1 MTISNARS
9 YIFNIFLVIKI
20 FFIVLVVPSIQDVW
34 FIDFIKNAINNPSLD
49 PWSNYLSNY
58 GDSLGFPYGPIMFL
72 IFIPLSLIFWTL
84 GLPFGLEDYFLGIGF
99 RANLLIFDLILFLVL
114 SKLLDNKKKEIIF
127 FYWLSPLIF
136 YVTYIYGQ
144 LDIIPT
150 TITIIGYFKLYKN
163 EFKNSG
169 YFFGLAIATK
179 LSFALIIPFPLIY
192 LWQNKRLSYGFI
204 PFIKSLS
211 KILVLF
217 VLVPVISSGYRAM
230 VLSTPVKASLISLNF
245 SINNNLNIFILPLV
259 FILIIYSIWRL
270 KRSNFTLLT
279 AITGLAFLI
288 STLMM
293 PPSPGWYLWAL
304 PFLIIYQ
311 IRTDINGRLLISFFT
326 ILPIIIIFPNNIF
339 SKLDFLNW
347 NFKYNT
353 TVVNN
358 LNEDLIYTLFISLG
372 IVIAMKLYRESIKNS
387 YYYKLNKKAL
397 IIGIAG
403 GPSTGKDLLSKS
415 IVDLLGDHST
425 LFLRE
430 KDYFKWNKK
439 LGNKEKNNSINI
451 KSNDLLKLNLDLD
464 LILNKN
470 VLYRKTINNSI
481 TKFQTMKSFSKDFI
495 VVNGYHIF
503 LPDTLNKFF
512 NIKIFLD
519 PEPELNKNWL
529 KNKINS
535 QANLAKMEN
544 YQDLK
549 KYKDLY
555 SEQKNSSDLIFS
567 FSYINKDILSYK
579 KIQNLPLKMD
589 VFLRDGIYAEILS
602 KALISIC
609 GVKLNSNISNNDF
622 SAKISI
628 EGDIWAE
635 DIKLA
640 ASRLVPNLEEII
652 DYNAKWESNIIG
664 LMQLIILMQIAYVFK
679 YKIEN

>member
-1 MTISNARS
+1 MIISNKKN
-9 YIFNIFLVIKI
+9 YIFTFFFAIKI
-20 FFIVLVVPSIQDVW
+20 FFVILVVPSIQEIW
-34 FIDFIKNAINNPSLD
+34 FVDFIKNSINNPSLD
-49 PWSNYLSNY
+49 PWSNYLLNS

-72 IFIPLSLIFWTL
+72 IFIPLSFVFGLI
-84 GLPFGLEDYFLGIGF
+84 GAPFGLEDYFIGIGF
-99 RANLLIFDLILFLVL
+99 RSNLLIFDLVALLVL
-114 SKLLDNKKKEIIF
+114 SKLLNNKKKEIIF

-150 TITIIGYFKLYKN
+150 TIVLVGYLKLYKN

-179 LSFALIIPFPLIY
+179 LSFALIIPFPIIY
-192 LWQNKRLSYGFI
+192 LWQNKRLSFGFS
-204 PFIKSLS
+204 PFIRSLS
-211 KILVLF
+211 IILILF
-217 VLVPVISSGYRAM
+217 VLTPIISSGYREM
-230 VLSTPVKASLISLNF
+230 VLSTPEKASLISFNFPLNE
-245 SINNNLNIFILPLV
+245 NLKIFILPLIFV
-259 FILIIYSIWRL
+259 LIIYSIWRL
-270 KRSNFTLLT
+270 KRSNFNLLT
-279 AITGLAFLI
+279 SITGLAFLI

-293 PPSPGWYLWAL
+293 PPSAGWYLWAL

-311 IRTDINGRLLISFFT
+311 IKTDINGKLLISIFT
-326 ILPIIIIFPNNIF
+326 ILPIIIIFPNNYF
-339 SKLDFLNW
+339 SKLHLLNW
-347 NFKYNT
+347 HFKYNT
-353 TVVNN
+353 GLINN
-358 LNEDLIYTLFISLG
+358 INEDLIYTLLISLG
-372 IVIAMKLYRESIKNS
+372 ILIAIRLYRECIQNS
-387 YYYKLNKKAL
+387 AYNILNKKAFV
-397 IIGIAG
+397 IGISG
-403 GPSTGKDLLSKS
+403 GPSTGKDILSKS
-415 IVDLLGDHST
+415 IIDLLGDHSS

-430 KDYFKWNKK
+430 SDYIKWNKN
-439 LGNKEKNNSINI
+439 LSNTDQNNSINI
-451 KSNDLLKLNLDLD
+451 KSNDLLKLNADLD

-470 VLYRKTINNSI
+470 VLNRKTISNSI
-481 TKFQTMKSFSKDFI
+481 TKAQNINSFSKDFI
-495 VVNGYHIF
+495 IVNGYHIF
-503 LPDTLNKFF
+503 LPDALNKLF

-529 KNKINS
+529 KNKIIS
-535 QANLAKMEN
+535 QPNVKKIEN
-544 YQDLK
+544 YNELK
-549 KYKDLY
+549 KYQDLY
-555 SEQKNSSDLIFS
+555 SEQKNASDLIFA

-589 VFLRDGIYAEILS
+589 VFLKDGIYAENLS

-622 SAKISI
+622 SAKLSI

-652 DYNAKWESNIIG
+652 DYNAKWQSNIIG

>member
-1 MTISNARS
+1 MIISNTKN
-9 YIFNIFLVIKI
+9 YIFIFFLVIKI
-20 FFIVLVVPSIQDVW
+20 FFIIFLVPSIQDLW
-34 FIDFIKNAINNPSLD
+34 FVDFIRNSINNPSLD
-49 PWSNYLSNY
+49 PWSNYLLNY

-72 IFIPLSLIFWTL
+72 IFIPLSFIFWTL

-99 RANLLIFDLILFLVL
+99 RSNLIIFDLISLFIL
-114 SKLLDNKKKEIIF
+114 SKLLNNKKNEIIL

-150 TITIIGYFKLYKN
+150 TITLIGYFKLYKN
-163 EFKNSG
+163 DFKNSG

-179 LSFALIIPFPLIY
+179 LSFALIIPFPIIY
-192 LWQNKRLSYGFI
+192 LWQNKRLSFGFS

-211 KILVLF
+211 KILILF
-217 VLVPVISSGYRAM
+217 VLTPVISNGYREM
-230 VLSTPVKASLISLNF
+230 VLSTPEKASLIDFNISLNE
-245 SINNNLNIFILPLV
+245 NLKIFILPLI
-259 FILIIYSIWRL
+259 FILIIYSIWRV

-279 AITGLAFLI
+279 SITGLAFLI

-311 IRTDINGRLLISFFT
+311 IKTDINGKLLISLFT
-326 ILPIIIIFPNNIF
+326 ILPIFIIFPNNYF
-339 SKLDFLNW
+339 SRFNFFNW
-347 NFKYNT
+347 NYEYNT
-353 TVVNN
+353 SFINP

-372 IVIAMKLYRESIKNS
+372 ILIAVRLYRESIKNS
-387 YYYKLNKKAL
+387 DYYKLNKKAFV
-397 IIGIAG
+397 IGISG
-403 GPSTGKDLLSKS
+403 GPSSGKELLSKS
-415 IVDLLGDHST
+415 IIDLLGDHST

-430 KDYFKWNKK
+430 RDYFKWNKK
-439 LGNKEKNNSINI
+439 LSNSEKNNPINI
-451 KSNDLLKLNLDLD
+451 KSNDLLKLNTDLN

-470 VLYRKTINNSI
+470 VLNRKTINNSI
-481 TKFQTMKSFSKDFI
+481 TKSQTMKSFSKDFI

-503 LPDTLNKFF
+503 LPDALNKLF

-535 QANLAKMEN
+535 QPNLLKIDN
-544 YQDLK
+544 YEELK
-549 KYKDLY
+549 KYQDLY
-555 SEQKNSSDLIFS
+555 SEKKNSSDLIFS

-589 VFLRDGIYAEILS
+589 VFLKDGIYAETLS

-609 GVKLNSNISNNDF
+609 GVKLNLNISNTDF
-622 SAKISI
+622 SAKLSI
-628 EGDIWAE
+628 EGDIWSE

-652 DYNAKWESNIIG
+652 DYNAKWQSNIIG

>member
-1 MTISNARS
+1 MKISNTKN
-9 YIFNIFLVIKI
+9 YIFTFFLVIKI
-20 FFIVLVVPSIQDVW
+20 FFIVLLVPSIQDIW
-34 FIDFIKNAINNPSLD
+34 FVDFIKNSINNPSLD
-49 PWSNYLSNY
+49 PWSNYLSNF
-58 GDSLGFPYGPIMFL
+58 GNSLAFPYGPIMFL

-99 RANLLIFDLILFLVL
+99 RSNLLIFDLISLLVL

-150 TITIIGYFKLYKN
+150 TIVLIGYLKLYKN
-163 EFKNSG
+163 EFKSSG

-179 LSFALIIPFPLIY
+179 LSFALIIPLPIIY
-192 LWQNKRLSYGFI
+192 IWQNKRLSFGFI
-204 PFIKSLS
+204 PFIKSLT
-211 KILVLF
+211 KILVFF
-217 VLVPVISSGYRAM
+217 VLTPALSSGYRAM
-230 VLSTPVKASLISLNF
+230 VLSTPVKESFISFNF
-245 SINNNLNIFILPLV
+245 SINNNLDIFILPLI

-279 AITGLAFLI
+279 SITGLAFLI

-311 IRTDINGRLLISFFT
+311 TKTDINGKLLISFFT
-326 ILPIIIIFPNNIF
+326 TLSIFIIFPYDTF
-339 SKLDFLNW
+339 SQFKFLNW
-347 NFKYNT
+347 NYIYNT
-353 TVVNN
+353 TFINN
-358 LNEDLIYTLFISLG
+358 LNADLIYTLFISLG
-372 IVIAMKLYRESIKNS
+372 ILIAIKLYRESIQNS

-397 IIGIAG
+397 IIGISG

-430 KDYFKWNKK
+430 KDYFKWNKN
-439 LGNKEKNNSINI
+439 LSNAEKNNTINI
-451 KSNDLLKLNLDLD
+451 KSNDLLKLNTDLD

-470 VLYRKTINNSI
+470 VLNRKTITNSI

-503 LPDTLNKFF
+503 LPDTLNKSF

-529 KNKINS
+529 KNKIDS
-535 QANLAKMEN
+535 QP
-544 YQDLK
+544 DLPK
-549 KYKDLY
+549 TEKYKDLKIYHDLY
-555 SEQKNSSDLIFS
+555 SDQKNSADLIFS
-567 FSYINKDILSYK
+567 FSYINKDILNYK

-589 VFLRDGIYAEILS
+589 VFLKDGIYTENLS

-609 GVKLNSNISNNDF
+609 GVKLNSNISNTDF
-622 SAKISI
+622 SAKLSI

-640 ASRLVPNLEEII
+640 ARRLVPDFEEII

>member
-1 MTISNARS
+1 MTISNTKN
-9 YIFNIFLVIKI
+9 YIFTFFLVIKI
-20 FFIVLVVPSIQDVW
+20 FFVVLVVPSIQDVW
-34 FIDFIKNAINNPSLD
+34 FVDFIKNSINNPSLD

-99 RANLLIFDLILFLVL
+99 RSNLLIFDFISLLVL
-114 SKLLDNKKKEIIF
+114 LNLLDNKKKEIIF

-150 TITIIGYFKLYKN
+150 TIVLIGYLKLYKN
-163 EFKNSG
+163 DFKNSG

-179 LSFALIIPFPLIY
+179 LSFALIIPFPIIY
-192 LWQNKRLSYGFI
+192 LWQNKRLSFGFS

-217 VLVPVISSGYRAM
+217 VLAPVISSGYREM
-230 VLSTPVKASLISLNF
+230 VLSTPEKASLLSFNF
-245 SINNNLNIFILPLV
+245 SINNNLNIFILPLI
-259 FILIIYSIWRL
+259 FILIVYSIWRL
-270 KRSNFTLLT
+270 KRSNFTLLSS
-279 AITGLAFLI
+279 ITGLAFLI

-311 IRTDINGRLLISFFT
+311 IQTDINGKLLISFFT

-339 SKLDFLNW
+339 SKLKFLNW
-347 NFKYNT
+347 NYNYNT
-353 TVVNN
+353 TLINN
-358 LNEDLIYTLFISLG
+358 LNEDLIYTLFFSIG
-372 IVIAMKLYRESIKNS
+372 ILIAIKLYRESIQNS
-387 YYYKLNKKAL
+387 YYYQLNKKAL
-397 IIGIAG
+397 IIGISG

-430 KDYFKWNKK
+430 RDYFKWNKNLK
-439 LGNKEKNNSINI
+439 NTEKNNSINI
-451 KSNDLLKLNLDLD
+451 KSNDLLKLNSDLD

-470 VLYRKTINNSI
+470 VLNRKTINNSI
-481 TKFQTMKSFSKDFI
+481 TKFHTMKSFSKDFI
-495 VVNGYHIF
+495 IVNGYHIF
-503 LPDTLNKFF
+503 LPDALNKYF

-519 PEPELNKNWL
+519 PETELNKNWI
-529 KNKINS
+529 KNKIVS
-535 QANLAKMEN
+535 KTNLTKIEKYN
-544 YQDLK
+544 DLK
-549 KYKDLY
+549 KYQDLY
-555 SEQKNSSDLIFS
+555 SEQKNNSDLIFS

-579 KIQNLPLKMD
+579 EIKNLPLKMD
-589 VFLRDGIYAEILS
+589 VFLKDGIYAENLS

-609 GVKLNSNISNNDF
+609 GVKLNSNISNTDF
-622 SAKISI
+622 SAKLSI

-640 ASRLVPNLEEII
+640 ASRLVPDLEEII
-652 DYNAKWESNIIG
+652 DYNAKWDSNIIG

>member
-1 MTISNARS
+1 MRISNTKN
-9 YIFNIFLVIKI
+9 YIFTLFLVIKI
-20 FFIVLVVPSIQDVW
+20 FFIILVVPSIQDVW
-34 FIDFIKNAINNPSLD
+34 FVDFIKNSINNPSLD

-72 IFIPLSLIFWTL
+72 IFIPLSFIFWTL
-84 GLPFGLEDYFLGIGF
+84 GIPFGLEDYFLGIGF
-99 RANLLIFDLILFLVL
+99 RSNLLIFDLISLLVL

-150 TITIIGYFKLYKN
+150 TIVLIGYLKLYKN
-163 EFKNSG
+163 DFKNSG

-179 LSFALIIPFPLIY
+179 LSFALIIPFPIIY
-192 LWQNKRLSYGFI
+192 LWQNKRLTFGFR

-211 KILVLF
+211 KILLLF
-217 VLVPVISSGYRAM
+217 VLAPVISTGYREM
-230 VLSTPVKASLISLNF
+230 VLSTPEKGSLLSFNF
-245 SINNNLNIFILPLV
+245 SINNNLNIFILPLI

-270 KRSNFTLLT
+270 KRSNFTLLNS
-279 AITGLAFLI
+279 ITGLAFLI

-311 IRTDINGRLLISFFT
+311 IQTDINGKLLISFFT

-339 SKLDFLNW
+339 SELNFLNR
-347 NFKYNT
+347 NYIYNT
-353 TVVNN
+353 NLINN
-358 LNEDLIYTLFISLG
+358 LSEDLIYTLFISLG
-372 IVIAMKLYRESIKNS
+372 ILIAIKLYRESIQNS
-387 YYYKLNKKAL
+387 YYYQLNKKAL
-397 IIGIAG
+397 IIGISG
-403 GPSTGKDLLSKS
+403 GPSTGKDILSKS
-415 IVDLLGDHST
+415 IIDLLGDHST

-430 KDYFKWNKK
+430 RDYFKWNKK
-439 LGNKEKNNSINI
+439 LKNIEKNNSINI
-451 KSNDLLKLNLDLD
+451 KSNDLLKLNADLD

-470 VLYRKTINNSI
+470 VLNRKTINNSI

-503 LPDTLNKFF
+503 LPDALNKIF

-519 PEPELNKNWL
+519 PETELNKNWL
-529 KNKINS
+529 KNKIGS
-535 QANLAKMEN
+535 QSNLTNTERYKN
-544 YQDLK
+544 LQKYQ
-549 KYKDLY
+549 DLY

-579 KIQNLPLKMD
+579 EIQNHPLKMD
-589 VFLRDGIYAEILS
+589 VFLKDGIYAENLS

-609 GVKLNSNISNNDF
+609 GVKLNSNISNTDF
-622 SAKISI
+622 SAKLSI

-652 DYNAKWESNIIG
+652 DYNAKWQSNIIG

>member
-1 MTISNARS
+1 MIILNTKN
-9 YIFNIFLVIKI
+9 YFFTLFLVIKI
-20 FFIVLVVPSIQDVW
+20 FFIILVVPSIQDLW
-34 FIDFIKNAINNPSLD
+34 FVDFIKNSINNPSLD
-49 PWSNYLSNY
+49 PWSNYLLNY
-58 GDSLGFPYGPIMFL
+58 GDSLGFPYGPIMFFV
-72 IFIPLSLIFWTL
+72 FIPLSFIFWTL

-99 RANLLIFDLILFLVL
+99 RSNLLIFDFISFIVL
-114 SKLLDNKKKEIIF
+114 SKLLNNKSKEIIF

-150 TITIIGYFKLYKN
+150 TIVLIGYLKLFKN

-179 LSFALIIPFPLIY
+179 LSFALIIPFPIIY
-192 LWQNKRLSYGFI
+192 LWQNKRLSFGFN

-211 KILVLF
+211 KILILF
-217 VLVPVISSGYRAM
+217 VLAPVISNGYREM
-230 VLSTPVKASLISLNF
+230 VLSTPEKASLISFNF
-245 SINNNLNIFILPLV
+245 SLNDNLKIFILPLI

-279 AITGLAFLI
+279 SITGLAFLI

-311 IRTDINGRLLISFFT
+311 IKTDINGKLLIFLFT
-326 ILPIIIIFPNNIF
+326 ILPIIIIFPNNYF
-339 SKLDFLNW
+339 SEFNFLNW
-347 NFKYNT
+347 KINYNT
-353 TVVNN
+353 TFLNN
-358 LNEDLIYTLFISLG
+358 INENLIYTLFISIG
-372 IVIAMKLYRESIKNS
+372 ILIAIRLYRESIQNS
-387 YYYKLNKKAL
+387 DYYKINKKAL
-397 IIGIAG
+397 VIGISG
-403 GPSTGKDLLSKS
+403 GPSTGKDILSKS
-415 IVDLLGDHST
+415 IIDLLGDHST
-425 LFLRE
+425 LFIRE
-430 KDYFKWNKK
+430 RDYFKWSKN
-439 LGNKEKNNSINI
+439 LSNSEKNNSINI
-451 KSNDLLKLNLDLD
+451 KSNNLLKLNADLD

-470 VLYRKTINNSI
+470 VLNRKTINNSI
-481 TKFQTMKSFSKDFI
+481 TKFQNMKSFTKDFI

-503 LPDTLNKFF
+503 LPDALNKFF

-529 KNKINS
+529 NNKINS
-535 QANLAKMEN
+535 QRHLPKIANYKEI
-544 YQDLK
+544 K
-549 KYKDLY
+549 KYQDLY
-555 SEQKNSSDLIFS
+555 SEQKKYSDLIFS

-579 KIQNLPLKMD
+579 KLQNLPLKMD
-589 VFLRDGIYAEILS
+589 VFLKDGIYAENLS

-609 GVKLNSNISNNDF
+609 GVKLSSNISNTDF
-622 SAKISI
+622 SATLSI

-652 DYNAKWESNIIG
+652 DFNAKWQSNIIG
-664 LMQLIILMQIAYVFK
+664 IMQLIILMQIAYIFK
-679 YKIEN
+679 YKIKN

>member
-1 MTISNARS
+1 MRISNTKN
-9 YIFNIFLVIKI
+9 YIFSLFLLIKI
-20 FFIVLVVPSIQDVW
+20 FFIILVTPSIQDVW
-34 FIDFIKNAINNPSLD
+34 FLDFIKNSINNPSLD
-49 PWSNYLSNY
+49 PWSNYLLNN

-72 IFIPLSLIFWTL
+72 IFIPLSFIFWTL
-84 GLPFGLEDYFLGIGF
+84 GIPFGLEDYFLSIGF
-99 RANLLIFDLILFLVL
+99 RSNLLIFDLISLLVL
-114 SKLLDNKKKEIIF
+114 SKLLNNKKKEIIF

-150 TITIIGYFKLYKN
+150 TIVLIGYFKLYKN

-179 LSFALIIPFPLIY
+179 LSFALIIPLPIIY
-192 LWQNKRLSYGFI
+192 LWQNKRLSFGFN

-211 KILVLF
+211 KILILF
-217 VLVPVISSGYRAM
+217 VLTPVLSRGYREM
-230 VLSTPVKASLISLNF
+230 VLSTPEKASLISFNF
-245 SINNNLNIFILPLV
+245 SLNENLTVFILPLI

-279 AITGLAFLI
+279 SITGLAFLL

-311 IRTDINGRLLISFFT
+311 IKTDINGKLLISLFS
-326 ILPIIIIFPNNIF
+326 ILPIVVIFPNNIF
-339 SKLDFLNW
+339 SKLNFLDLTY
-347 NFKYNT
+347 KYNT
-353 TVVNN
+353 TFIND
-358 LNEDLIYTLFISLG
+358 LNADLIYTFFISLG
-372 IVIAMKLYRESIKNS
+372 IIIAIRLYRESIQNS
-387 YYYKLNKKAL
+387 DYYKLNKKAF
-397 IIGIAG
+397 IIGISG
-403 GPSTGKDLLSKS
+403 GPSTGKDMLSKS
-415 IVDLLGDHST
+415 IVDLLGEHST
-425 LFLRE
+425 LLLRE
-430 KDYFKWNKK
+430 RDYFKWNKNSS
-439 LGNKEKNNSINI
+439 NKEKNNSINI
-451 KSNDLLKLNLDLD
+451 KTNDLLKLNADLD

-470 VLYRKTINNSI
+470 VLNRKTINNSI

-503 LPDTLNKFF
+503 LPDALNKFF

-535 QANLAKMEN
+535 QYPSSEIERYK
-544 YQDLK
+544 DLK

-555 SEQKNSSDLIFS
+555 YEQKNSSDLIFS

-589 VFLRDGIYAEILS
+589 VFLKDGIYAENLS

-609 GVKLNSNISNNDF
+609 GVKLNSNISNTDF
-622 SAKISI
+622 SAKLSI

-640 ASRLVPNLEEII
+640 ASRLLPNLEEII
-652 DYNAKWESNIIG
+652 DYNAKWQSNIIG
-664 LMQLIILMQIAYVFK
+664 LMQLIILLQIAYVFK